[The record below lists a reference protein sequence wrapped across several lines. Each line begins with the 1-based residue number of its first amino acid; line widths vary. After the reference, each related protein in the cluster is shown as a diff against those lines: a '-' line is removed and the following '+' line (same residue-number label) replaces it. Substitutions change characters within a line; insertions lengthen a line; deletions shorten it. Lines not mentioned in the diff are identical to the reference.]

1 MKVIVIGGTGLLG
14 YHAILE
20 LLANGH
26 SVTSVSRGSIKLN
39 GWFPEKARVLYNDVF
54 KMSNTSLK
62 EMFSG
67 FDAMVYAVGPDER
80 NIHKGSAYDYFY
92 EKLVIKCEEICSVA
106 KSSGITRIVILGSY
120 FQHFDRT
127 NPDWNLSKNHP
138 YINCRT
144 QQASRA
150 LALADDQLKVMI
162 MEIPY
167 VFGTMPNRDPLW
179 KDQLVA
185 RIDSIL
191 PLILFTKGGTAMVTA
206 KYCGEA
212 TRGALEQG
220 KTGNYLIGDV
230 NMSWNEMLGIASKAL
245 YGSRRKVVIIPNLL
259 AQGYGLFEK
268 LKNKIQGKEAGLN
281 YIKFIGDVQ
290 SKFTYIPEET
300 ILQIAHELNLTRGG
314 VRDAMKDT
322 FRRC

>member
-14 YHAILE
+14 YHATLE
-20 LLANGH
+20 LLAKGH

-39 GWFPEKARVLYNDVF
+39 GWFPEKAKVIYEDVF
-54 KMSNTSLK
+54 KMSNTSLE
-62 EMFSG
+62 EMFNG
-67 FDAMVYAVGPDER
+67 YDAMVYAIGPDDR
-80 NIHKGSAYDYFY
+80 NIHKGPAYDYFY
-92 EKLVIKCEEICSVA
+92 EKLVVKCEEICTAA
-106 KSSGITRIVILGSY
+106 KSSGIGKIVILGSY
-120 FQHFDRT
+120 FQYFDRT
-127 NPDWNLSKNHP
+127 NPDWNLSNNHP
-138 YINCRT
+138 YINCRK

-150 LALADDQLKVMI
+150 LALADDQLQVMI

-191 PLILFTKGGTAMVTA
+191 PLIPFTTGGTAMVTA

-220 KTGNYLIGDV
+220 KTGKYLLGDV
-230 NMSWNEMLGIASKAL
+230 NMSWKEMLGIASVAL
-245 YGSRRKVVIIPNLL
+245 YGRQRKVITIPNAV
-259 AQGYGLFEK
+259 AQAYGLFEK
-268 LKNKIQGKEAGLN
+268 LKNKIQGKEAGLD
-281 YIKFIGDVQ
+281 YSKFIGDIQ

-300 ILQIAHELNLTRGG
+300 TLQTAHELNLTRGG

-322 FRRC
+322 FMHC